1 MPDKRDFWPL
11 IDVIHMGNLVSI
23 VANPRACDTHG
34 VNRARAIAKASIAY
48 RSRAAFIVL
57 ATAAALSP
65 AVALAD
71 GGAQPKPT
79 FPAVLGRWEIAPLFM
94 VSLVIAVWLYV
105 AGVMRVN
112 RQHPD
117 SKVPRKRHVCFGIGV
132 GALVI
137 ALISPLGAYDDTL
150 FSLHMVQHL
159 LIMDVAAPF
168 LLLAAPLTLIL
179 RASTPSFRKRIV
191 LPILHSRVVR
201 AVSFPVVAWFVY
213 AAVLWGSHYS
223 GLYEE
228 SLVNNWVHNGEHLV
242 YLAAAMLFWWQ
253 AIGIDPAPWRIP
265 HPVRVVYVFLFMPQM
280 AWLGLAFY
288 GSDHVFYAH
297 YANLARTWGPSPLL
311 DQQAAGAVMWLIGDT
326 LSGCWVA
333 YMIYR
338 WVKHEEVATRRR
350 DRELDREKAQRAAA
364 VAPPTLPGA

>member
-1 MPDKRDFWPL
+1 M
-11 IDVIHMGNLVSI
+11 SI
-23 VANPRACDTHG
+23 VASLQACDTQG
-34 VNRARAIAKASIAY
+34 VKALGAH
-48 RSRAAFIVL
+48 RPASRPRVSRLAWAGLAA
-57 ATAAALSP
+57 AAALSP
-65 AVALAD
+65 AIAFAD
-71 GGAQPKPT
+71 GGAQPEPI
-79 FPAVLGRWEIAPLFM
+79 FPGVLARWQIAPLFM

-105 AGVMRVN
+105 AGVARVN
-112 RQHPD
+112 RMHPD
-117 SKVPRKRHVCFGIGV
+117 SKVPRKRHACFGIGV

-191 LPILHSRVVR
+191 LPILHSRAVR
-201 AVSFPVVAWFVY
+201 VISFPVVTWFVY

-228 SLVNNWVHNGEHLV
+228 SLVNNWVHEAEHVV
-242 YLAAAMLFWWQ
+242 YLVAAMLFWWQ

-288 GSDHVFYAH
+288 GSDHVFYSH

-311 DQQAAGAVMWLIGDT
+311 DQQAAGAVMWLLGDT

-338 WVKHEEVATRRR
+338 WVKHEEIATRRR
-350 DRELDREKAQRAAA
+350 DRELDRERAQRAAA
-364 VAPPTLPGA
+364 AAPPTLPGA